1 MRTDTRRGC
10 GASVHA
16 HGSATTIAC
25 SVTDA
30 LSALLR
36 ASHLLAPGD
45 LASAAAA
52 GARRM
57 GVRDT
62 VLYLADYEQAT
73 LLPLSGVG
81 VPERQELSIEG
92 TMAGRAFRRVQVVN
106 STATQGTHR
115 LWVPLLDGVERL
127 GGGPAGIGGPAGR
140 DRGRGRP

>member
-1 MRTDTRRGC
+1 MRTDTKRGA

-16 HGSATTIAC
+16 YGSATTIAW

-30 LSALLR
+30 LSSLLR
-36 ASHLLAPGD
+36 ASHLLAPDD

-52 GARRM
+52 EARRI

-73 LLPLSGVG
+73 LLPLPGVG

-92 TMAGRAFRRVQVVN
+92 TMAGRAFRRVQALHSGV
-106 STATQGTHR
+106 TQGTHR
-115 LWVPLLDGVERL
+115 LWLPLL
-127 GGGPAGIGGPAGR
+127 
-140 DRGRGRP
+140 